1 MPGND
6 MTSFSSPLAGF
17 GAATLVM
24 PGQLAPLVDT
34 TGDGDCCDGISIIPV
49 EYRFRGWNV
58 ALKQYEVWFGTS
70 KETPNPSGASLV
82 EVTIEA
88 IPIPTTLTSCCDTG
102 TTTTVSGPS
111 FDAGAS
117 YVVLNATGSLNNER
131 VLTPGSGFKFFDAG
145 AGGNYTLS
153 VDDNVVATL
162 SGSRFSGPIVA
173 LGGVT
178 GSIHTLPSGISYI
191 LGEGGVSVR
200 TGSNGQVIIS
210 GSAGSG
216 GGSSGGLGFDPNPSY
231 LVLGVTSS
239 LNNERVLNPTT
250 GLKSTDG
257 GANGNF
263 TVFVD
268 DNVVATLSGSTF
280 RGGITA
286 LGGVTGSIHTIPSG
300 LSYLVGAGSVTI
312 TTSSNGQVVISGS
325 GGSVTTTLSTSSL
338 SASVYN
344 GYSTGSLAWSST
356 TWADFLAIPG
366 NFTDTLQNGIIRSG
380 STWTVSTDG
389 FYSWHSKFAGFGSSN
404 YLGFRLSGSN
414 GTLLQQTAFANS
426 DEHPAT
432 LAGII
437 QLTSG
442 SSFKL
447 QYCVKGGTPSTFNV
461 SDPINGENMRTGE
474 VSMFLVA
481 GLAGAGSIAGSS
493 SGLSFDPNPSY
504 LVLGTTASLNNER
517 VLVTSTGIKSTDG
530 GANGNFTVTIDDSVV
545 ATLTGSDFS
554 GPVVARG
561 GVTGSIHTIPS
572 GLSYLVG
579 AGSVTVTTAT
589 NGQVVISGSG
599 GSGAGFTGTS
609 FDPNPSYLVLGTTSS
624 LNNERVL
631 TTGAG
636 LKSTDGGANG
646 NFTVVI
652 DDNVVATLSGSTFR
666 GGVTT
671 LGGVTGSIH
680 TLPSGLSYLA
690 GAGSVTV
697 TTASNGQVVISGSG
711 PTGPGFDS
719 AATYLVLNTTSSLDN
734 ERAFVTGSGL
744 KSTDGGAGGNFTVTI
759 DDNIVATV
767 SGSTFRGGITTL
779 GGVTGSIHTMPTG
792 QSYIAGGGIVTVTTA
807 STGQVLVTGAK
818 QSTIGAFAS
827 RPSAGNS
834 GARYLTTD
842 AAVEYVD
849 DGSTW
854 RPIIA
859 GRIGTEP
866 PVAATFTLVQASGLT
881 NAATLTKTTGCLE
894 FTWVAQ
900 GSAGAAQPERLAYK
914 SAPSSGATGYRV
926 TAHYRIIPPIQS
938 GGTYSF
944 LPFIGYRLSTNGSVE
959 FFEWCLTSSG
969 TVTPQRRRYTVSSTG
984 TAPTFTFSAQTILST
999 DSTLTHDIWLRTV
1012 RLTTGVRKFYVSS
1025 DGIYWKKLSGIDT
1038 TANEFITPDQ
1048 IIWGC
1053 AIFGDTNTNTEVISG
1068 VILDSWE
1075 EEAI

>member
-1 MPGND
+1 
-6 MTSFSSPLAGF
+6 MTSFASPLAGF

-263 TVFVD
+263 TV
-268 DNVVATLSGSTF
+268 
-280 RGGITA
+280 
-286 LGGVTGSIHTIPSG
+286 
-300 LSYLVGAGSVTI
+300 
-312 TTSSNGQVVISGS
+312 
-325 GGSVTTTLSTSSL
+325 
-338 SASVYN
+338 
-344 GYSTGSLAWSST
+344 
-356 TWADFLAIPG
+356 
-366 NFTDTLQNGIIRSG
+366 
-380 STWTVSTDG
+380 
-389 FYSWHSKFAGFGSSN
+389 
-404 YLGFRLSGSN
+404 
-414 GTLLQQTAFANS
+414 
-426 DEHPAT
+426 
-432 LAGII
+432 
-437 QLTSG
+437 
-442 SSFKL
+442 
-447 QYCVKGGTPSTFNV
+447 
-461 SDPINGENMRTGE
+461 
-474 VSMFLVA
+474 
-481 GLAGAGSIAGSS
+481 
-493 SGLSFDPNPSY
+493 
-504 LVLGTTASLNNER
+504 
-517 VLVTSTGIKSTDG
+517 
-530 GANGNFTVTIDDSVV
+530 TIDDSVV

-666 GGVTT
+666 GGITT

-680 TLPSGLSYLA
+680 TLPSGISYILGEGGVSVRTGSNGQVIISGSAGTAGVGSTGLSFDPNPSYLVLGTTSSLNNERVLVPSTGIKSTDGGANGNFTLTVDDNVVATLSGSTFRGGVTTLGGVTGSIHTIPSGLSYLV
-690 GAGSVTV
+690 GAGSVTI
-697 TTASNGQVVISGSG
+697 TTASNGQVVISGSGGSGTAGATGLFFDPNPSYLVLGTTSSLNNERVLSPSTGFKSTDGGAGGNFTLTIDNNVVATVSGTTFSGPVVAAGGLTGSLQRLSSGVTFLAGAGTVAVTTSSSGQVIISGSG

-719 AATYLVLNTTSSLDN
+719 AAAYLVLNTTSSLDN

-818 QSTIGAFAS
+818 QSTVGAFAS

-854 RPIIA
+854 RPVIA

-926 TAHYRIIPPIQS
+926 TAHYRIIPPTQS

-984 TAPTFTFSAQTILST
+984 TAPTFTFSAQTILTT

-1012 RLTTGVRKFYVSS
+1012 RLTGGIRKYYVSS